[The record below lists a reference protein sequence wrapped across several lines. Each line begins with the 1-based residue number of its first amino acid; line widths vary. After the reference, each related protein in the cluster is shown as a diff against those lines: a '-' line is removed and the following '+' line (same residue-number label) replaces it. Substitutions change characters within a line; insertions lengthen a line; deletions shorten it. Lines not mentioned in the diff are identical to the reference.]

1 MKPFDIEQAKEA
13 AEAVAKKHGLSFV
26 ALFGSQATGRTHEKS
41 DIDIAV
47 LGKEALPPNVQT
59 KIWGEFSDAFKR
71 DDIEVVDLATAS
83 PTMMYVIVR
92 DGKLLHEGAEG
103 DFMSWKFYALG
114 VWRDTAWLRDL
125 SNRKLHEWADTQR
138 I

>member
-1 MKPFDIEQAKEA
+1 MKSFDIEQAKKV
-13 AEAVAKKHGLSFV
+13 AEAVAKKHGLIFV

-41 DIDIAV
+41 DIDIGV
-47 LGKEALPPNVQT
+47 LGKEALPFDVHT
-59 KIWGEFSDAFKR
+59 KIWGDFSDAFKR
-71 DDIEVVDLATAS
+71 DDIEIVDLVPAS
-83 PTMMYVIVR
+83 PTMMYVLVR
-92 DGKLLHEGAEG
+92 DGKLLYERAEG

-125 SNRKLHEWADTQR
+125 SNRKLHEWADTQQ